1 MADHVNSEDGGL
13 GGDEGLSEGAVR
25 TRRRSRRLARL
36 MLVIALLTAAAGWAF
51 FGTSIFSAIRIKEQ
65 SPYRAIVAYAL
76 LIVSSATLVLGFWYL
91 LLAQVQRI
99 ARIVESEESLAVP
112 ERALCGNCGWPRDPP
127 DRFCR
132 HCGKSLAKE

>member
-1 MADHVNSEDGGL
+1 MDTPLPTNSDV
-13 GGDEGLSEGAVR
+13 GLSESAIR
-25 TRRRSRRLARL
+25 TRRRSHRLARL
-36 MLVIALLTAAAGWAF
+36 MLITALLTAAAGWAL

-65 SPYRAIVAYAL
+65 SPYRAIIAYAL

-99 ARIVESEESLAVP
+99 ARIVESEESLAAP
-112 ERALCGNCGWPRDPP
+112 DRPLCPNCGWTRDPP

-132 HCGKSLAKE
+132 HCGKNLNAPL